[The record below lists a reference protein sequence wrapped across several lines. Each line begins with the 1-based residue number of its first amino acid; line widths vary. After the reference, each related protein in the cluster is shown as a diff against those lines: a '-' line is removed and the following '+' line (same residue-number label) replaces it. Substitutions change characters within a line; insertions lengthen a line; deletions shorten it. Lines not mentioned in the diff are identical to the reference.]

1 MFKFLGSTQSAKS
14 VVAALNRSQA
24 VIEFDMEGK
33 VIDANT
39 NFLETMGWTLPEIIG
54 KHHSIFVEAHDR
66 DSAGY
71 QQFWQKLRAGEYDS
85 GQYRRVT
92 KAGQGIWLQASY
104 NPVLDSAG
112 KPMKVIKFAT
122 DITAQRNL
130 LADLNGQID
139 AINKAQ
145 AVIQFD
151 LNGTILDANENFTK
165 TVGYTL
171 DEIKGR
177 HHSLFVDAVE
187 RDQPSYKLFW
197 DRLRRG
203 EFDAGQ
209 YRRMGKG
216 GRELWLQATYNPI
229 FDADGRVDKV
239 VKFANDVTE
248 QVKAARIEE
257 VVRSTLAA
265 VDAAKAHDLTQRV
278 ALDTASGDVRLLASG
293 VNDLLDTLS
302 QIINAVSEAAG
313 SSLAASSE
321 IASGSHDLAMR
332 TGEQA
337 SALEESAATIEQLAA
352 SVKSSAQNSQQALRE
367 ARSAEAVA
375 GAGGEVVSRAVNAMT
390 RIEDASGKITA
401 ITDVI
406 EEIAFQ
412 TNLLALNAAVEA
424 ARAGDAGRGFA
435 VVASEVRVLAQRSSA
450 AAKDIGGL
458 ITSSGTEVAEGV
470 KLVRQ
475 AGDTLG
481 QIVSA
486 AAKVA
491 GLVSEVAQAGAEQAN
506 GIDDMSQ
513 SIAHLDGITQ
523 QNAAL
528 SEQSAASASSL
539 SDQISSLSQTVA
551 QYKTSKRENGQNSPR
566 VVSFSDAAAPVSR
579 LRAFG

>member
-1 MFKFLGSTQSAKS
+1 MFKFFGSGQSTKS
-14 VVAALNRSQA
+14 VIAALDRSQA
-24 VIEFDMEGK
+24 VIEFDLEGK
-33 VIDANT
+33 VQTPTQISWRRWGGR
-39 NFLETMGWTLPEIIG
+39 FLRWWESTTVSLSMPRTGKSELYGSSGRSCALARTTLVSTGGSRNP
-54 KHHSIFVEAHDR
+54 A
-66 DSAGY
+66 
-71 QQFWQKLRAGEYDS
+71 RAS
-85 GQYRRVT
+85 GCRRAT
-92 KAGQGIWLQASY
+92 TRCS
-104 NPVLDSAG
+104 SAG
-112 KPMKVIKFAT
+112 KPVKVIKFAS

-151 LNGTILDANENFTK
+151 FDGTILDANENFTK
-165 TVGYTL
+165 TVGYSL

-177 HHSLFVDAVE
+177 HHSLFVDGAE
-187 RDQPSYKLFW
+187 REKPEYKQFW
-197 DRLRRG
+197 AKLKRG
-203 EFDAGQ
+203 EFEAGQ
-209 YRRMGKG
+209 YRRMAKG
-216 GRELWLQATYNPI
+216 GRELWLQASYNPI
-229 FDADGRVDKV
+229 FDADGIVYKV
-239 VKFANDVTE
+239 VKFATDVTE
-248 QVKAARIEE
+248 QVKASRIEE

-278 ALDTASGDVRLLASG
+278 SLEAASGDVRLLASG

-302 QIINAVSEAAG
+302 QIINAVTEAAG

-352 SVKSSAQNSQQALRE
+352 SVKSSAQSSQQALRE
-367 ARSAEAVA
+367 AQSAETVA

-390 RIEDASGKITA
+390 RIEEASTKIND

-435 VVASEVRVLAQRSSA
+435 VVASEVRVLAQRSST

-470 KLVRQ
+470 RLVRQ
-475 AGDTLG
+475 AGETLG

-486 AAKVA
+486 SAKVA
-491 GLVSEVAQAGAEQAN
+491 GLVSEIAQAGAEQAN

-539 SDQISSLSQTVA
+539 SDQISSLNAIVGKFKTTGSGQA
-551 QYKTSKRENGQNSPR
+551 QALTR
-566 VVSFSDAAAPVSR
+566 VVRFSDAAAQVSR
-579 LRAFG
+579 ARAIA

>member
-1 MFKFLGSTQSAKS
+1 MFPFFGSGQSAKS
-14 VVAALNRSQA
+14 VVAALDRSQA
-24 VIEFDMEGK
+24 VIEFDLDGK
-33 VIDANT
+33 IETANS
-39 NFLETMGWTLPEIIG
+39 NFLDTMGWTLSDVIG
-54 KHHSIFVEAHDR
+54 KHHSIFVAAEDR
-66 DSAGY
+66 GSAAY
-71 QQFWQKLRAGEYDS
+71 QQFWEKLRSGAYDA

-92 KAGQGIWLQASY
+92 KSGQGIWLQASY
-104 NPVLDSAG
+104 NPVLNAAG
-112 KPMKVIKFAT
+112 KPIKVIKFAS

-130 LADLNGQID
+130 LADLNGQIE

-151 LNGTILDANENFTK
+151 LDGTILDANENFTK
-165 TVGYTL
+165 TVGYSL
-171 DEIKGR
+171 EEIKGR
-177 HHSLFVDAVE
+177 HHSLFVDAADRE
-187 RDQPSYKLFW
+187 KPEYKQFW
-197 DRLRRG
+197 AKLKRG

-209 YRRMGKG
+209 YRRVAKG

-229 FDADGRVDKV
+229 FNADGAAYKV
-239 VKFANDVTE
+239 VKFATDVTE

-278 ALDTASGDVRLLASG
+278 SLDAASGDVRLLASG

-321 IASGSHDLAMR
+321 IASGSHDLAIR

-352 SVKSSAQNSQQALRE
+352 SVKSSAQSSQQALRE
-367 ARSAEAVA
+367 AQSAETVA
-375 GAGGEVVSRAVNAMT
+375 GTGGDVVSRAVKAMT
-390 RIEDASGKITA
+390 RIEETSTKIND

-458 ITSSGTEVAEGV
+458 IASSGKEVAEGV
-470 KLVRQ
+470 RLVRQ
-475 AGDTLG
+475 AGETLG

-486 AAKVA
+486 SEKVA
-491 GLVSEVAQAGAEQAN
+491 GLVNEIAQAGAEQAN

-539 SDQISSLSQTVA
+539 SDQISGLNEIVSKFATAERSRPRLAFVA
-551 QYKTSKRENGQNSPR
+551 
-566 VVSFSDAAAPVSR
+566 
-579 LRAFG
+579 